1 MPPERDEDLL
11 RDIAAAARVARD
23 FVEGMEYADFAA
35 DLKTQS
41 AVTFQLVILGEAAK
55 GLSEEALADH
65 AGVPW
70 SEVCRARDLFV
81 HHYRKIDSTE
91 LWTTVSRDLP
101 DLLHIL
107 KARTS

>member
-11 RDIAAAARVARD
+11 RDIAAAA
-23 FVEGMEYADFAA
+23 
-35 DLKTQS
+35 
-41 AVTFQLVILGEAAK
+41 
-55 GLSEEALADH
+55 
-65 AGVPW
+65 
-70 SEVCRARDLFV
+70 